1 MILDAVEV
9 ISLDPLKYRCPY
21 CGQVHT
27 SMNDIED
34 DVGTAECCQVSKA
47 EEAFE
52 GAGTDRLRVRVDG
65 LSATLQQSPA

>member
-1 MILDAVEV
+1 MILDAIEV

-21 CGQVHT
+21 CGQIHT
-27 SMNDIED
+27 SMSDIED

-47 EEAFE
+47 EEVFE
-52 GAGTDRLRVRVDG
+52 GAETDRLRVRVDG